1 MPDSAIP
8 SDAIRCLQ
16 QLALVGPTGASAA
29 EIARLEGL
37 EPEHTRSLLDRLML
51 AGFVALADAERFRL
65 RGDPAEIHLSEVWSA
80 LSEKT
85 TLAAGEG
92 PLTLAHLLRWEA
104 KIFAGD
110 AVARAA

>member
-1 MPDSAIP
+1 MQDSATA

-16 QLALVGPTGASAA
+16 QLALVGPIGATAA

-37 EPEHTRSLLDRLML
+37 ELEHIRTLLDRLVQ
-51 AGFVALADAERFRL
+51 AGFVGPTDEERFRL
-65 RGDPAEIHLSEVWSA
+65 RQDPAEIQLADVWRA

-85 TLAAGEG
+85 TLATRDGA
-92 PLTLAHLLRWEA
+92 LTLAHLLRWEA

-110 AVARAA
+110 AVAQAA